1 MTEENWVNKRRR
13 EDWDNLPF
21 LIRQTV
27 VENLS
32 EKFNLEFSKEME
44 TKINSDQDW
53 WKEYEDWGVELRAF
67 LRQFFKDDELPK
79 NSWEYYW
86 VSAIEKSVE
95 KVIDDDARDS
105 L

>member
-1 MTEENWVNKRRR
+1 MTEENWVNQRRR

-27 VENLS
+27 VEQLS
-32 EKFNLEFSKEME
+32 SKFNLEFSREMQE
-44 TKINSDQDW
+44 KVNSDQDW
-53 WKEYEDWGVELRAF
+53 WKEYEDWGIELRAF

-95 KVIDDDARDS
+95 KVIDDDERENS
-105 L
+105 